1 MTEKKI
7 LIKPDSDL
15 AEEAVWY
22 KGKLIEYL
30 HAGREALNT
39 RDIQALTTI
48 GHRMKGSAE
57 SFGFD
62 LAGKMGT
69 TLEID
74 AKNNDLEGIRQVLTL
89 LSDYLDNIE
98 IVSD

>member
-48 GHRMKGSAE
+48 GHRMMIFAGHCPISWE
-57 SFGFD
+57 SPGQ
-62 LAGKMGT
+62 
-69 TLEID
+69 
-74 AKNNDLEGIRQVLTL
+74 AKIPRPR
-89 LSDYLDNIE
+89 
-98 IVSD
+98 

>member
-1 MTEKKI
+1 MTEKRI
-7 LIKPDSDL
+7 LIRPDPDL

-22 KGKLIEYL
+22 RTKLIEYL

-39 RDIQALTTI
+39 RDIQTLSNI
-48 GHRMKGSAE
+48 GHRIKGSAE

-69 TLEID
+69 TLETD
-74 AKNNDLEGIRQVLTL
+74 AKNNDLEGIGQVLNL